1 LKARTEDPAA
11 PLSGALAKASSAIL
25 GTALEYTEPDLQRI
39 MSPKHF
45 VEVRKTHG
53 GPAPSET
60 GRAIAESAKLMQR
73 DRDAWSA
80 RRARLN
86 QAESA
91 LEARARAL

>member
-1 LKARTEDPAA
+1 
-11 PLSGALAKASSAIL
+11 
-25 GTALEYTEPDLQRI
+25 

-60 GRAIAESAKLMQR
+60 SRAIADSARLMQR

-86 QAESA
+86 QAESLLTAKAKA
-91 LEARARAL
+91 L